1 MPKLCQ
7 IIAVES
13 GEKARGER
21 VLTDAY
27 HLFQKGALL
36 SGITKSYS
44 PLDEEKGE
52 PLPSERTLVQIRATE
67 VIDEVVQGLS
77 ALLDVTATK
86 DWANCMARANVVVD
100 GETVLED
107 VPVTYLLFLE
117 KQLVNI
123 RTFIAKLPTLDP
135 AEEWA
140 WSAGQNC
147 WATPVVETAKTKKV
161 KTKIVLADA
170 TEHHPA
176 QVELYDIDER
186 VGTWKTIK
194 YSGAMEASRVKTLL
208 KRVEALQAAV
218 KFAREEA
225 NSIDAPKQ
233 TVGKKVFDF
242 ILGV

>member
-1 MPKLCQ
+1 MSKLCQ

-21 VLTDAY
+21 TLTDAY

-52 PLPSERTLVQIRATE
+52 PLPSERTLVQVRATE
-67 VIDEVVQGLS
+67 VIDDVVEGLS
-77 ALLDVTATK
+77 SLLDVTATK
-86 DWANCMARANVVVD
+86 DYANCLARANVVVD
-100 GETVLED
+100 GEAVLED

-123 RTFIAKLPTLDP
+123 RTFISKLPTLDP

-140 WSAGQNC
+140 WSTGQNC

-194 YSGAMEASRVKTLL
+194 YSGAMEASRVKALL

-218 KFAREEA
+218 KFAREAA